1 MSRILA
7 VDGDSASAARIQG
20 ILKAD
25 SHEVVGARESAEAL
39 TTFTQ
44 RGPFD
49 LVVIDVST
57 PGLAGIDLC
66 RRVKGASLE
75 FMPVMLL
82 ARDGT
87 VADRVAGL
95 DGGADECMCGEPEPM
110 EVQARVRALLR
121 IKASHQQAADVAH
134 LDLTT
139 GIPNRRALSAQLR
152 ASFALAQRH
161 KDPYA
166 LLTIDLDGLEKI
178 NGAHGRDAGDEV
190 RRVAASAIG
199 GALRATDGAY
209 CVQGGEFVVLAP
221 GADIDGAI
229 QLGERIRRAIES
241 AHVPWRGS
249 ELRATASVGVAVI
262 PHREITSADQLVAE
276 AGRALLAAKRAGRNC
291 LMVHGDDDQAAG

>member
-7 VDGDSASAARIQG
+7 VDGDSASAARIQD

-25 SHEVVGARESAEAL
+25 AHDVITARDSAEAL

-44 RGPFD
+44 RGLFD

-66 RRVKGASLE
+66 RRLKAASLE
-75 FMPVMLL
+75 FLPVMLL

-95 DGGADECMCGEPEPM
+95 DGGADECMCGDPEPM
-110 EVQARVRALLR
+110 EVQARARTLLR

-139 GIPNRRALSAQLR
+139 GIPNKRALSAQLR

-178 NGAHGRDAGDEV
+178 NSAEGRNAGDEV

-229 QLGERIRRAIES
+229 QLGERIRRAIEAS
-241 AHVPWRGS
+241 HVPWRDA

-291 LMVHGDDDQAAG
+291 LMVHGDDDPGAG

>member
-1 MSRILA
+1 MVRILA
-7 VDGDSASAARIQG
+7 VDADPTTAERIEQ
-20 ILKAD
+20 ILKVEE
-25 SHEVVGARESAEAL
+25 HEVVLAHDPTEAL
-39 TTFTQ
+39 ATFTGK
-44 RGPFD
+44 GPFD
-49 LVVIDVST
+49 LAVVDVST

-66 RRVKGASLE
+66 RRLKAAALE
-75 FMPVMLL
+75 YMPVMLL

-95 DGGADECMCGEPEPM
+95 DGGADECMCGDPEPM
-110 EVQARVRALLR
+110 EVQARVRSLLR
-121 IKASHQQAADVAH
+121 IKASHKQAADVAH
-134 LDLTT
+134 IDLTT
-139 GIPNRRALSAQLR
+139 GIPNKRALDGQLR
-152 ASFALAQRH
+152 GSFALAQRH

-178 NGAHGRDAGDEV
+178 NAAHGRDAGDEV
-190 RRVAASAIG
+190 RRVAASAMQ

-229 QLGERIRRAIES
+229 MLGERIRRAIES
-241 AHVPWRGS
+241 TVVHWRDE

-262 PHREITSADQLVAE
+262 PHREISSADQLVAE

-291 LMVHGDDDQAAG
+291 LMVHGDDDPGAG